1 MQHQT
6 ARLVADEFFD
16 QVGRCG
22 RDRVADVD
30 SYAIERYVEDVFDQ
44 VGRCGRY
51 AVVNDDGYAIE
62 RYVERQP
69 LL

>member
-1 MQHQT
+1 M
-6 ARLVADEFFD
+6 ADEFFD
-16 QVGRCG
+16 QVDLDG
-22 RDRVADVD
+22 RDQVVDVD
-30 SYAIERYVEDVFDQ
+30 GCAIERYVEDVFDQ

-69 LL
+69 LP